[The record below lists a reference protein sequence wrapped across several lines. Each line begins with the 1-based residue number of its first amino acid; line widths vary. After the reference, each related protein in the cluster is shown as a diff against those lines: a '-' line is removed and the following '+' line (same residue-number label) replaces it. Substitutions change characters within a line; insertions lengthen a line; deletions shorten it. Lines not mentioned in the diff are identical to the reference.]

1 MSENQFTCRR
11 CGSPVSIDDFD
22 WRDFNLFYIQK
33 KRRLCHDCI
42 EEGQTLCLC
51 GHEANH
57 HRNHSGSCKICGCYQ
72 FRKIVE
78 STLEVS

>member
-22 WRDFNLFYIQK
+22 WRDFNLFDIQK

-42 EEGQTLCLC
+42 EKE
-51 GHEANH
+51 
-57 HRNHSGSCKICGCYQ
+57 HRGIKPVMI
-72 FRKIVE
+72 
-78 STLEVS
+78 EVI